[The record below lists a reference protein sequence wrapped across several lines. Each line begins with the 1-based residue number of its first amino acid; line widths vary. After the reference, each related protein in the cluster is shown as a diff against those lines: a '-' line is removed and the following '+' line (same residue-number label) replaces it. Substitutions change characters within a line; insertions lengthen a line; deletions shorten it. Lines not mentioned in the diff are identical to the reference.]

1 MYSREPK
8 TRGVYRANILNW
20 SFLNGMMVHAG
31 LTYACLG
38 LKPPRTSLFSAP
50 SPFQIC
56 RGSCRHFII
65 IPWHIL
71 ARIFIWK
78 LPWNSII

>member
-31 LTYACLG
+31 LTYTCSE
-38 LKPPRTSLFSAP
+38 LKAPRTALFSGP
-50 SPFQIC
+50 GPEY
-56 RGSCRHFII
+56 
-65 IPWHIL
+65 L
-71 ARIFIWK
+71 
-78 LPWNSII
+78 